1 MEEERIKETLTS
13 LTEGHQAQRKV
24 KRVKRKLSDT
34 VTYEDLVKDWTQ
46 CCYLIPHKMKLCNM
60 QRNQGSRYCGAHL
73 VHDTNEEIKS
83 KLETRVPCPLDPSHT
98 VYERDLQRH
107 LKVCNAKKYQ
117 QEIEQLPC
125 YRENCNSGPRS
136 AEVVSG
142 ESSNDK
148 DFVERLLKKIDAM
161 WSDVVLQPLPAKN
174 REGGDDLV
182 WVEERIRAVLG
193 RSLTDDKDRSSFK
206 HWKHIEQ
213 DIAIVKQLLRYSLL
227 TAHSDSESSESQ
239 SSEEEEGG
247 KVFIEYGAGKGLLG
261 MSINL
266 LDRTSSLLFVERSG
280 NRKKI
285 DKILAERNCRF
296 QRFRL
301 DIRHCYVPSLP
312 FVADVIASS
321 ETEKEG
327 KKSRQHSVTIVAKHL
342 CGVATDMAILSLR
355 HVTPS
360 ASLHCGVA
368 IATCCHHACQYDDY
382 VGREMWLDRFGV
394 TREEFDVAKYWSAW
408 ATLDLAQAHL
418 RKRKR
423 GEGEGEKEG
432 EVVEDKK
439 KKTSEEKEE
448 EDDVEEEGEPSQH
461 TSVLTDAKVKEVQSR
476 YRDVIEARLTYEE
489 MRDYGRKIKRV
500 LDFGR
505 LLYLKEVLRLR
516 TTAVQ
521 QYCEESYSPEAFLLL
536 GSSR

>member
-1 MEEERIKETLTS
+1 MEEELIKETLTAPA
-13 LTEGHQAQRKV
+13 EAQAQRKV

-73 VHDTNEEIKS
+73 VHDTSEEMKS

-98 VYERDLQRH
+98 VYERDLHRH

-125 YRENCNSGPRS
+125 YRENCNSGPRRV
-136 AEVVSG
+136 EVVSG
-142 ESSNDK
+142 ESSDDK
-148 DFVERLLKKIDAM
+148 DFVERLLKKIDVI
-161 WSDVVLQPLPAKN
+161 WSEVVLQPLQAKN
-174 REGGDDLV
+174 SEGEDDLV

-193 RSLTDDKDRSSFK
+193 RSLDDKDRSSFK

-227 TAHSDSESSESQ
+227 TAHSDSESQ
-239 SSEEEEGG
+239 SSEEEGG

-327 KKSRQHSVTIVAKHL
+327 KKPRQHSVTIVAKHL

-360 ASLHCGVA
+360 SSLHCGVA

-423 GEGEGEKEG
+423 GEGENEG
-432 EVVEDKK
+432 EVAEEKK
-439 KKTSEEKEE
+439 ISEEKKEE
-448 EDDVEEEGEPSQH
+448 DVEEEGEPSQH
-461 TSVLTDAKVKEVQSR
+461 TSALADAKVKEVQNR